1 MKTFEIKGSKRT
13 EMTKAAIKAL
23 RLNEQ
28 VPCVLYGGAENVH
41 FSAPLADFKGLV
53 YTPDVHMVKL
63 HVDGKSYSC
72 ILQDIQF
79 HPVTD
84 IIQHVDFLEVSED
97 KPVNISLPIRFS
109 GASEGVKQGGK
120 LVTKVRRLRVKAQA
134 AKLPDFI
141 SIDIS
146 PLKIGGNIRVRD
158 LQIDG
163 VTFVDS
169 PSNVIVGVRMS
180 RNVTAEAAA
189 EAKK

>member
-53 YTPDVHMVKL
+53 YTPDVHMVNL
-63 HVDGKSYSC
+63 QVDGKSYSC

-134 AKLPDFI
+134 GKLPDFI
-141 SIDIS
+141 SVDIS
-146 PLKIGGNIRVRD
+146 PLKIGGSVRVRD

-163 VTFVDS
+163 VTFLDS